1 MSDIAY
7 DYASGAGG
15 SGASVSCPHT
25 VSGSQ
30 SCLLAAVVGSPS
42 DQLVDVSFGGVPL
55 FLIDKQQEPGTS
67 RWQYYYLTN
76 SPASG
81 AHTLAATFSDAQDF
95 NAILGVSYSGVNAG
109 QPHAAVKNT
118 HNATGGTESLTT
130 SVDGCWVVNFVWNG
144 GVAITSVA
152 VDENPATE
160 RIAGWIYDAGP
171 IATASTFDVTTTFE
185 SSASFAT
192 MALALDPFTGTDGDG
207 SYTEDFAG
215 SAADLTTPWVQW
227 QTSQPIRRNG
237 SGASVPTNSSQL
249 SGAIYSATTSPD
261 QYSQIQV
268 SWAPN
273 VSKVAILFVR
283 ASNGSD
289 SFTDGSAY
297 MFAANGVTDNGIY
310 VYESGEASY
319 VTVVSVPAFTWSSG
333 DVLKLQVVGTTLR
346 LYVNGVI
353 NSNFTVTNG
362 TLSSGFT
369 GYGQYSGTSDTL
381 DNWAGGDDTFTGTF
395 NVSWVLGS
403 NQ

>member
-1 MSDIAY
+1 MSIAY
-7 DYASGAGG
+7 DYTSITGG
-15 SGASVSCPHT
+15 SGSSVSCAHT

-30 SCLLAAVVGSPS
+30 ACLLAAVVGSPS
-42 DQLVDVSFGGVPL
+42 DQLVDVTFGGIALSLV
-55 FLIDKQQEPGTS
+55 DKQQEPGTS

-118 HNATGGTESLTT
+118 HNATGGTESITT

-144 GVAITSVA
+144 GVAVTSVA
-152 VDENPATE
+152 VDENAATE

-171 IATASTFDVTTTFE
+171 IVTASTFDVTTTFE

-192 MALALDPFTGTDGDG
+192 MAMALDPFTGTDGDG

-227 QTSQPIRRNG
+227 VAAQPIRRNG
-237 SGASVPTNSSQL
+237 SGASAPTNSSQL
-249 SGAIYSATTSPD
+249 SGAIYSATTSAD
-261 QYSQIQV
+261 QYSQVQV
-268 SWAPN
+268 GWAPN
-273 VSKVAILFVR
+273 ASKFVILHVR
-283 ASNGSD
+283 SSNGID

-297 MFAANGVTDNGIY
+297 MFSGNGVNSNAIY
-310 VYESGEASY
+310 VYESGEASFA
-319 VTVVSVPAFTWSSG
+319 TVISHAAFTWSSG
-333 DVLKLQVVGTTLR
+333 DVIKLQVVGTTLR
-346 LYVNGVI
+346 LYVNGAI
-353 NSNFTVTNG
+353 DSNFTVTDG
-362 TLSSGFT
+362 TLASGFA

-381 DNWAGGDDTFTGTF
+381 DNWAGGDDTFSGTF